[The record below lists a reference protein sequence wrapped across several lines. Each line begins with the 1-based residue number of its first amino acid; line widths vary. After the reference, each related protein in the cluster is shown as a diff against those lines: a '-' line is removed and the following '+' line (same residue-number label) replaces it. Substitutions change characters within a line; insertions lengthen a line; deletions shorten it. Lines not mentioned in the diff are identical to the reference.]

1 MPKSKAYKSSIY
13 LSSFI
18 APIVIFIA
26 FVFLFS
32 IAYADSSA
40 LSLGKILEEALKN
53 NPQINAAKG
62 RYDAALA
69 RVTLLRTLSDP
80 KFEYEY
86 DKITADMDAVM
97 NGKTGPMR
105 TFAISQE
112 VPFPTKLFTRKQ
124 VAQSQANSFEQEYRE
139 TERKIIKEVKEA
151 FSRLFLI
158 SKKIIVTEENL
169 ALLSQFVEVANKK
182 YEVGKA
188 NQEDVLRA
196 QVEYS
201 KLSNELVLLDQEKQ
215 ISQAML
221 NFLLNRPQDSPME
234 INEAKD
240 NKDFS
245 IDEKK
250 VLELTK
256 ENRPELKS
264 FKEMLARSKIEYSL
278 AKQEYLPD
286 FMFKYKREER
296 NGGAGE
302 WAGMVGM
309 TIPLWFFEK
318 QNSFVKEAKAN
329 VEVAKAEHS
338 AIEASALFETKSA
351 YAKFEASKKLV
362 KIYETGVLP
371 QAKAALETARR
382 AYSAD
387 KIDLLQLLDSERTL
401 RDFQI
406 EYFESLANLEI
417 ALADLERSV
426 GADLN
431 KQIVDGR

>member
-1 MPKSKAYKSSIY
+1 MLKVKAYKKTHPN
-13 LSSFI
+13 SFAKAI
-18 APIVIFIA
+18 AIFIV
-26 FVFLFS
+26 FVFLFNT
-32 IAYADSSA
+32 AYADNSS
-40 LSLGKILEEALKN
+40 LSLGTIIEEALKN

-62 RYDAALA
+62 RYDAAKA

-97 NGKTGPMR
+97 NGKTAPMR

-112 VPFPTKLFTRKQ
+112 IPFPTKLFTRKQ
-124 VAQSQANSFEQEYRE
+124 AAQKEANSFEQEYKE
-139 TERKIIKEVKEA
+139 IERKIIKEVKDA
-151 FSRLFLI
+151 FFQLFLI
-158 SKKIIVTEENL
+158 SKKILVTEENL

-188 NQEDVLRA
+188 NQGDVLRA

-221 NFLLNRPQDSPME
+221 NFLLNRPQNSPME

-264 FKEMLARSKIEYSL
+264 FKEMLQKSKIEYSL
-278 AKQEYLPD
+278 AKQEFLPD
-286 FMFKYKREER
+286 FMLKYKREER
-296 NGGAGE
+296 NGGLGE

-329 VEVAKAEHS
+329 VDVAKAEYKS
-338 AIEASALFETKSA
+338 VEAGALFEVKST
-351 YAKFEASKKLV
+351 YAKFEAAKKLV

-371 QAKAALETARR
+371 QAKASLETASR

-417 ALADLERSV
+417 ALADLERAV
-426 GADLN
+426 GTDL
-431 KQIVDGR
+431 K

>member
-1 MPKSKAYKSSIY
+1 MLKVKVYTKACQN
-13 LSSFI
+13 SFTKLI
-18 APIVIFIA
+18 TIFIA
-26 FVFLFS
+26 LVILSS
-32 IAYADSSA
+32 IAYADDSS
-40 LSLGKILEEALKN
+40 LSLNTIIEEALKN

-62 RYDAALA
+62 RYNAAKA
-69 RVTLLRTLSDP
+69 RVTLLRTLADP

-97 NGKTGPMR
+97 SGKTGPMR

-124 VAQSQANSFEQEYRE
+124 AAQKEANSLEQEYRE
-139 TERKIIKEVKEA
+139 TERKIIKEAKEA
-151 FSRLFLI
+151 FFKLFLI

-201 KLSNELVLLDQEKQ
+201 KLSNALVLLDQEKQ
-215 ISQAML
+215 ISKAML
-221 NFLLNRPQDSPME
+221 NFTLNRPQESPIE
-234 INEAKD
+234 ISEAKD
-240 NKDFS
+240 NKDLF
-245 IDEKK
+245 IEEKK

-264 FKEMLARSKIEYSL
+264 FKEMLQKTKVEYSL

-329 VEVAKAEHS
+329 VDVAKAEYNS
-338 AIEASALFETKSA
+338 IEASALFEVKSA
-351 YAKFEASKKLV
+351 YAKFEAAKKLV

-371 QAKAALETARR
+371 QAKASLETASR
-382 AYSAD
+382 AYSTD

-426 GADLN
+426 GVDL
-431 KQIVDGR
+431 K